1 MSNGLKKILVVD
13 DSTTNNLLFQHLL
26 EEEGYRV
33 LISETGKDALKRTV
47 DDRPDLVLLDIM
59 LPGFDGFQVLEYL
72 KKDKITENIPVV
84 MVTAKKDTWSM
95 KKSLDLGAIDY
106 VVKPIE
112 INNFL
117 NKISRILNA

>member
-1 MSNGLKKILVVD
+1 
-13 DSTTNNLLFQHLL
+13 
-26 EEEGYRV
+26 
-33 LISETGKDALKRTV
+33 
-47 DDRPDLVLLDIM
+47 M